1 MSFNLLQQEDGK
13 KVNTVVDVV
22 LNAITDAVVN
32 AVTNMAQQLIT

>member
-1 MSFNLLQQEDGK
+1 MSFNLLQQKNGK

-22 LNAITDAVVN
+22 VNAITDAVVN